1 MSGPSE
7 AWAVIHSGV
16 SNLHRELAELRPL
29 GPRSRLNATIALSVG
44 LAAVLALWLHVD
56 SAWWATISAFVS
68 SQATAPAS
76 VHRGILRIIGTI
88 LGAGIPVLLAP
99 FIAEDT
105 VAISLALFAVSVLG
119 VLGFL
124 VSGHGY
130 AFLLSAITSDLVLM
144 AMLGD
149 PGSGLSVGVN
159 RTAEVTLGTLSAML
173 MAVLMAPEVGTG
185 PPGPGLG
192 WSDLTGA
199 QWPCVVHALQAGVAV
214 LTLPLVWNLLALP
227 SLSQTAV
234 TVAAVMAVPGVS
246 GDTHT
251 DQSKITERAIQRL
264 LGCVYGGVA
273 GLACLALSIDAFL
286 PWLMMLMAG
295 IWISAHIQASARG
308 IGYVGTQ
315 GAVVF
320 ISTLMQGPGP
330 PASILPGIE
339 RLAGIAGGLVLL
351 LAVVALTAPDDAP
364 AEPAT

>member
-1 MSGPSE
+1 MSGSSE
-7 AWAVIHSGV
+7 AWAVIHNGV
-16 SNLHRELAELRPL
+16 SNLHQELAELRPL

-56 SAWWATISAFVS
+56 SAWWAAISAFVS
-68 SQATAPAS
+68 SQANAPAS
-76 VHRGILRIIGTI
+76 VHRGILRIIGTV
-88 LGAGIPVLLAP
+88 LGAGMPVLFAP
-99 FIAEDT
+99 LIAEDT
-105 VAISLALFAVSVLG
+105 VAITLALFAVSTLG

-130 AFLLSAITSDLVLM
+130 AFLLSAITSDMVLM

-159 RTAEVTLGTLSAML
+159 RTAEVTLGTLSAMA
-173 MAVLMAPEVGTG
+173 MAVLMAPEVGIG

-214 LTLPLVWNLLALP
+214 LMLPLVWNLLALP

-234 TVAAVMAVPGVS
+234 TVAAVMAVPALS
-246 GDTHT
+246 GDSQT
-251 DQSKITERAIQRL
+251 DQHKIVERAMHRI
-264 LGCVYGGVA
+264 LGCLYGGLA

-286 PWLMMLMAG
+286 PWLLVLMAG
-295 IWISAHIQASARG
+295 IWISAHVQASERG

-320 ISTLMQGPGP
+320 ISTLMQGLGP
-330 PASILPGIE
+330 PDSILPGIE
-339 RLAGIAGGLVLL
+339 RLAGIVGGLLL
-351 LAVVALTAPDDAP
+351 LLGVMVLTAPNN
-364 AEPAT
+364 EPAQ